1 VSSLVEEEA
10 ELETFAHL
18 EFDESPISIRKAV
31 LGSTEGRIGVVLGLI
46 VLAVIV
52 FGRFVT
58 PYSPTHFLSGP
69 VAASPS
75 SAHLL
80 GTDADGRDV
89 LSRLLT
95 GGDTVILIPLVAV
108 CLACLLGGSLGLVS
122 AYARGRID
130 TVITKL
136 FDIMLTLPPLLVV
149 LVVIAGFGTASFTLI
164 VTVALVFSAGF
175 GRVVRSA
182 TQSVV
187 VNAYVAAAQAR
198 GERVGAI
205 LLREIL
211 PNIVA
216 PVLAEFGL
224 RLTYGIL
231 FVSGLSFL
239 GLGVQPPRPDWG
251 LMVAEN
257 RGLISV
263 APLAT
268 VAPVVAIAML
278 SISLNLMTDALISH
292 LTREEAGQVIA
303 L

>member
-1 VSSLVEEEA
+1 MAMIEAGA
-10 ELETFAHL
+10 ELTDVVESI
-18 EFDESPISIRKAV
+18 DEKPISVRAAV
-31 LGSTEGRIGVVLGLI
+31 LGSTEGRIGAVLGVI
-46 VLAVIV
+46 VLSIII
-52 FGRFVT
+52 FGRFLA
-58 PYSPTHFLSGP
+58 PDDPTHFLSGT
-69 VAASPS
+69 VAAPPS

-80 GTDADGRDV
+80 GTDAAGRDV

-108 CLACLLGGSLGLVS
+108 VLACLMGGILGLVS
-122 AYARGRID
+122 AYARGRVD
-130 TVITKL
+130 TVITKV
-136 FDIMLTLPPLLVV
+136 FDVMLTLPPLLIV
-149 LVVIAGFGTASFTLI
+149 LVVIAGFGTANFTLI
-164 VTVALVFSAGF
+164 VTVAIVYSAGF

-182 TQSVV
+182 TQTVV

-198 GERVGAI
+198 GERGSAI

-268 VAPVVAIAML
+268 VTPVLAITML
-278 SISLNLMTDALISH
+278 AVSLNLMTDALISH
-292 LTREEAGQVIA
+292 LTREESGQVIT